1 MDICVIGIVK
11 RKKEESSYHWNSG
24 SDVDLQLY
32 TVYQTPGTKALL
44 LQFSLFSQQRAAAP
58 ALCLT
63 LPRLKHTWERGG
75 RGRAPTALN
84 SGFGSGRF
92 PVCVWR
98 HRLGFPW
105 IKLHCREGRSTCR
118 STEGHE
124 HQRGSPPLLQE
135 KQTTDSTA
143 RLDILQK
150 LVVSLTFSSFSTC
163 NFGF

>member
-63 LPRLKHTWERGG
+63 LPRLKHTWEREGAGAGHPQLLTQALVLAGFQSVFGG
-75 RGRAPTALN
+75 TGWVFH
-84 SGFGSGRF
+84 G
-92 PVCVWR
+92 
-98 HRLGFPW
+98 
-105 IKLHCREGRSTCR
+105 
-118 STEGHE
+118 
-124 HQRGSPPLLQE
+124 
-135 KQTTDSTA
+135 
-143 RLDILQK
+143 
-150 LVVSLTFSSFSTC
+150 
-163 NFGF
+163 